1 MAVGA
6 WVAVC
11 AAPVP
16 GGAVDEGAAV
26 VDGGW
31 VTDGCVDV
39 LDGGAVV
46 VEVVLLVEVVVEVVV
61 DVVLLVVLLVVVDVV
76 VLVDVLVLDGRV
88 EVTGGGTYS
97 VAGCLP
103 CTLPGCGNW
112 ATG

>member
-1 MAVGA
+1 M
-6 WVAVC
+6 
-11 AAPVP
+11 
-16 GGAVDEGAAV
+16 
-26 VDGGW
+26 
-31 VTDGCVDV
+31 
-39 LDGGAVV
+39 
-46 VEVVLLVEVVVEVVV
+46 VVEVVV
-61 DVVLLVVLLVVVDVV
+61 DVVLLVVVDVV